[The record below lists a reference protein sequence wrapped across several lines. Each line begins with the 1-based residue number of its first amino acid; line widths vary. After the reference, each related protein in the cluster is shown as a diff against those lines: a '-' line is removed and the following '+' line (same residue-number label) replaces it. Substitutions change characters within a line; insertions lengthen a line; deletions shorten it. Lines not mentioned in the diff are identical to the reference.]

1 VVPEVHP
8 GGSIVNGCEYALSPD
23 VSSSSRT
30 YWTTR
35 LLTSGVQLKNESVV
49 EERTETICTSGAV
62 PFVRVT
68 VTVPEAPVHV
78 SIMGEPATTVLKEFM
93 KWKPFVEEGL
103 GPDELLK

>member
-8 GGSIVNGCEYALSPD
+8 GGSIVKVWEYAMSPD

-30 YWTTR
+30 YWVTG

-49 EERTETICTSGAV
+49 EEMTETICISGAV
-62 PFVRVT
+62 PFIRAT

-78 SIMGEPATTVLKEFM
+78 SKMGEPATTAEKGFVKC
-93 KWKPFVEEGL
+93 KPFVEEGL
-103 GPDELLK
+103 GPDEVLE